1 MVIPSDRSPRLA
13 FKFVQE
19 YMCHCR
25 TYCAALI
32 VVAVAVSLLR
42 LEQQQQ
48 QQPESSVMSMLEL
61 LHRIS
66 VIRKNLASIT
76 AEQANNIAKT

>member
-1 MVIPSDRSPRLA
+1 MLAPSDRRAARDLRSNLFRSI
-13 FKFVQE
+13 
-19 YMCHCR
+19 
-25 TYCAALI
+25 CAIAAII
-32 VVAVAVSLLR
+32 VVVVAVSLLR
-42 LEQQQQ
+42 LEQQQQQ

>member
-1 MVIPSDRSPRLA
+1 MVAPSDRRAARGLRLSL
-13 FKFVQE
+13 FKSI
-19 YMCHCR
+19 CAI
-25 TYCAALI
+25 AALI

-42 LEQQQQ
+42 LEQQQ